1 MYGITCGLGLSFSVC
16 WSDCCFFRCYRTD
29 WHTAVTNKEA
39 KPAAIVATDLFS
51 LSEEVGQQLFANA
64 DFTHDIAIPLLTS
77 LECALSKGRRFFVVL
92 GLDIYQTRSL
102 LKIRLRCKNCM
113 VLLGLSQEKV
123 STRDSMETKF

>member
-1 MYGITCGLGLSFSVC
+1 M
-16 WSDCCFFRCYRTD
+16 
-29 WHTAVTNKEA
+29 TNKEA